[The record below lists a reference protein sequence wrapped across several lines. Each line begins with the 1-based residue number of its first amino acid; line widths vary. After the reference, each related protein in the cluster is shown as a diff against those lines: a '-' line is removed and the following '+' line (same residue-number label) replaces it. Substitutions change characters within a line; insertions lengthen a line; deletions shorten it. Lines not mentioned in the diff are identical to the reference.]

1 MNSLRYDGASANV
14 LHYDA
19 TKNRC
24 WDLDEDRSGK
34 VHGVVQPR
42 IYEYITI
49 CNMSVELKMG
59 NRPN

>member
-1 MNSLRYDGASANV
+1 VNSLRYDGARANV

-34 VHGVVQPR
+34 VHGV
-42 IYEYITI
+42 
-49 CNMSVELKMG
+49 L
-59 NRPN
+59 